1 MEERADAQARHCQR
15 DQDAQAELQAAIK
28 QMTSANAQ
36 LSKHLAEEEKSKKEL
51 QKASSELQ
59 AKLAAVQEERV
70 ALGQQLQL
78 EREVHQKELHSMKA
92 MMEGS
97 STKKDRDVQEMLK
110 LCRHERD
117 EIQALL
123 SEVKVRSTPRS
134 PVLNS

>member
-1 MEERADAQARHCQR
+1 
-15 DQDAQAELQAAIK
+15 
-28 QMTSANAQ
+28 MTSANAQ

-92 MMEGS
+92 MMEDS

-117 EIQALL
+117 EVQALL

-134 PVLNS
+134 

>member
-1 MEERADAQARHCQR
+1 
-15 DQDAQAELQAAIK
+15 
-28 QMTSANAQ
+28 MTSANAQ

-92 MMEGS
+92 MMEDS
-97 STKKDRDVQEMLK
+97 STKKDRDLQERLK

-117 EIQALL
+117 EVRALL
-123 SEVKVRSTPRS
+123 SEVKVRSTPLG
-134 PVLNS
+134 PVLHRKPTATGLVMITFIMTLQYYLNK

>member
-1 MEERADAQARHCQR
+1 
-15 DQDAQAELQAAIK
+15 
-28 QMTSANAQ
+28 MTSANAQ

-51 QKASSELQ
+51 QKAASELQ

-78 EREVHQKELHSMKA
+78 EREVHQKELHSVKA
-92 MMEGS
+92 MMEDS

-117 EIQALL
+117 EVQALL
-123 SEVKVRSTPRS
+123 SEVKVRSTPRG
-134 PVLNS
+134 PVPYRKPTAKGMVRITFIMTLQHYLNK